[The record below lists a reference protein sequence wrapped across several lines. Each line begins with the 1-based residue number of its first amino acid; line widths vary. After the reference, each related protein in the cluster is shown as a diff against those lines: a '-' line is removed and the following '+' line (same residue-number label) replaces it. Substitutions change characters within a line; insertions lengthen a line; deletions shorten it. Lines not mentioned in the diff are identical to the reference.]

1 MSILKTVPLSTTSS
15 RTIQQSKEVLCKILS
30 ERALI
35 SRFQHFIESTDWDEY
50 LCHKLIDKFCLG
62 AIILSIIYFC
72 FHTGAYLTAMVFQ
85 NYG

>member
-1 MSILKTVPLSTTSS
+1 MNMLTTVPLSTTSL
-15 RTIQQSKEVLCKILS
+15 RTAQHPEDMLCKILS
-30 ERALI
+30 ERTLI

-72 FHTGAYLTAMVFQ
+72 FHTGAYLTEKVFQ